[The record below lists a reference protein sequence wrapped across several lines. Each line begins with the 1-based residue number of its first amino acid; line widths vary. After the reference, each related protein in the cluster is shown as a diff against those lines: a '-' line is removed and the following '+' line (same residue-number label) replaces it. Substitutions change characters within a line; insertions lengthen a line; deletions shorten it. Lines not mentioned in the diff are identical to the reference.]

1 MGVDGS
7 TMGAGRST
15 AEARF
20 TQLYA
25 RFYGPIR
32 AYCNRRV
39 LADAGDD
46 AVAEVFLTMWRR
58 FDEVPEG
65 DAALVWLYGVAY
77 RVIGHHS
84 RSVTRRSR
92 LRARLQATESPPVAG
107 ADDSERDDVESRRVL
122 AALARLNETD
132 AEVLRLEAWEQL
144 SAVSIAAV
152 LQIEPDAA
160 RQRLH
165 RARRK
170 LAREYDA
177 LLSRAIATSVVPSG
191 GAQ

>member
-1 MGVDGS
+1 M
-7 TMGAGRST
+7 
-15 AEARF
+15 
-20 TQLYA
+20 YA

-32 AYCNRRV
+32 AYCNRRLV
-39 LADAGDD
+39 SDAGED

-65 DAALVWLYGVAY
+65 DAALLWLYGVAH
-77 RVIGHHS
+77 RVIGNHS

-92 LRARLQATESPPVAG
+92 LRSRLQTVDPSVTG
-107 ADDSERDDVESRRVL
+107 ADDSGGDDVDSRRVL

-152 LQIEPDAA
+152 LDIQPDAA

-165 RARRK
+165 RARRN
-170 LAREYDA
+170 LAREYDV
-177 LLSRAIATSVVPSG
+177 LLSRSASISVVPMG

>member
-1 MGVDGS
+1 
-7 TMGAGRST
+7 MGAGSSA

-39 LADAGDD
+39 LADARDD
-46 AVAEVFLTMWRR
+46 VVAEVFLTMWRR
-58 FDEVPEG
+58 FDEMPEG
-65 DAALVWLYGVAY
+65 DAALLWLYGVAY
-77 RVIGHHS
+77 RVIGHQS
-84 RSVTRRSR
+84 RTVTRRGRLRSR
-92 LRARLQATESPPVAG
+92 LQSVQSGSAAG
-107 ADDSERDDVESRRVL
+107 ADDSARDDVETARVL
-122 AALARLNETD
+122 AALARLKDTD

-152 LQIEPDAA
+152 LEIEPDAA

-165 RARRK
+165 RARRH
-170 LAREYDA
+170 LAREYDV
-177 LLSRAIATSVVPSG
+177 LSSRTPSSVVSLG